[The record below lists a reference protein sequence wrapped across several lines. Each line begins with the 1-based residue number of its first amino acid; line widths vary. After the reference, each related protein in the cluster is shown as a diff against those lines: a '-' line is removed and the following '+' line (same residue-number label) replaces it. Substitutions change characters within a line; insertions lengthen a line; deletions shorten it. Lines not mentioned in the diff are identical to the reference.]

1 MEPPLTRCLLESLPQ
16 LQPQDLDFQS
26 WAGPSASSRLA
37 LVCDS
42 KTNNNDGS
50 DSRGFLGPWYIQ
62 SLSFST
68 WSRNLATSLPEDFDA
83 CACVHVQ
90 SRLYRQVLWAAHFAD
105 QERRLRRQRT
115 CPLLHSKSLSE
126 PDLAPSQCLPLRAL
140 TPDPERLSSSA
151 PTRSADL
158 RQAIFL
164 HLSFH
169 TCKIGT
175 T

>member
-50 DSRGFLGPWYIQ
+50 DSHGFLGPWYIQ

-68 WSRNLATSLPEDFDA
+68 WSLNLATSLPEDFDT
-83 CACVHVQ
+83 CVCVRARSVTSDSTDRYYGLLTLQ
-90 SRLYRQVLWAAHFAD
+90 IRGLRVL
-105 QERRLRRQRT
+105 
-115 CPLLHSKSLSE
+115 
-126 PDLAPSQCLPLRAL
+126 
-140 TPDPERLSSSA
+140 
-151 PTRSADL
+151 
-158 RQAIFL
+158 
-164 HLSFH
+164 
-169 TCKIGT
+169 
-175 T
+175 